1 MSQVTLSFDNGPD
14 PEVTGRVLDV
24 LARRGIKASFFV
36 LGSRLEDARGR
47 KLAERAAAEGHWIG
61 NHSWSHKIPLG
72 EDRRPDAVETE
83 IAATERSMGA
93 LADARKLFRPFG
105 GGGKIGHHLL
115 SPAARDY
122 LIANHHTCVLWNCVP
137 EDWID
142 QDAWVARAL
151 DQCASAPR
159 ALVVMHDILP
169 IAMSH
174 LDRFIASLLEAG
186 HTIEQ
191 AYPPECVPIDRGKVT
206 ADLSAFVAPE
216 KSLSL

>member
-14 PEVTGRVLDV
+14 AEITGRVLDV
-24 LARRGIKASFFV
+24 LARREIKASFFV
-36 LGSRLEDARGR
+36 LGSRLENLNAR

-72 EDRRPDAVETE
+72 EDRRPDAVEIE

-93 LADARKLFRPFG
+93 LADARRLFRPFG

-122 LIANHHTCVLWNCVP
+122 LIANRHTCVLWNCVP

-151 DQCASAPR
+151 DQCAATPR

-169 IAMSH
+169 VAMGH
-174 LDRFIASLLEAG
+174 LDRFIGSLLDAG
-186 HTIEQ
+186 HSIVQE
-191 AYPPECVPIDRGKVT
+191 YPRECVPIDRGTVT
-206 ADLSAFVAPE
+206 RDLSAFVG
-216 KSLSL
+216 SQ